1 MTRNL
6 DNRVEVATPVLDPD
20 HRRTI
25 IELMELQ
32 FKDTV
37 KARLIN
43 ESQSNP
49 YVSRGNRRKLRAQ
62 VSTYHYIKQLERD

>member
-1 MTRNL
+1 
-6 DNRVEVATPVLDPD
+6 
-20 HRRTI
+20 
-25 IELMELQ
+25 MELQ

-37 KARLIN
+37 KARLID